1 MVELSLRLVLAVL
14 VLALAS
20 VALAQNTDCHGTVG
34 GKNYDLSGLAK
45 AVPNGLGSTVDG
57 LGQSYEYKVCG
68 NLGAQCQ
75 WTGDTTP
82 AMCQK
87 DTNNNQHDCGSQKKA
102 YWAAL
107 ADGSEGF
114 ILTFEGG
121 EDNRKAVI
129 NFKCDKNAKTGLL
142 QFNQENPQHTY
153 IFTCATEYA
162 CAGAAPP
169 PNKGGGGGGISGGW
183 IFIIILVCVVV
194 LYLIG
199 GVIFNKFVA
208 KKEGVEIIPN
218 SYFWLAL
225 PGLIKDG
232 HVYVYRKVMHLF
244 GRGHYEEM

>member
-1 MVELSLRLVLAVL
+1 MVQLAVAVL

-34 GKNYDLSGLAK
+34 GKYYDLSGLAK

-57 LGQSYEYKVCG
+57 LGQSYEFKVCG

-114 ILTFEGG
+114 ILAFGGG
-121 EDNRKAVI
+121 EDNRKAVV

-153 IFTCATEYA
+153 IFTWATEYA
-162 CAGAAPP
+162 CS
-169 PNKGGGGGGISGGW
+169 GGGGGQNDYVCCLFAGSTSGCSEVRTLCQTETLHCPTGIGSYKLAYNW
-183 IFIIILVCVVV
+183 TVPSCDDC
-194 LYLIG
+194 
-199 GVIFNKFVA
+199 KFR
-208 KKEGVEIIPN
+208 
-218 SYFWLAL
+218 S
-225 PGLIKDG
+225 
-232 HVYVYRKVMHLF
+232 
-244 GRGHYEEM
+244 